1 MNLREFTEAV
11 DKKAGELNREELL
24 CFLHSIARKVPEEER
39 ENFLETIAY
48 VRQNFSAGD
57 EHGSEEE
64 KGEAKGNN
72 SGSRKL
78 SLKAAVKKADEMEI
92 RRELMRLTELFDR
105 IREGELTI
113 WADGYE
119 HYYEDHW
126 DSDWVWEYEDEEQAG
141 RIFEDGA
148 GLLLRC
154 VNDGFYEEAETIF
167 NLMIESEVTVASE
180 WDGFELELKG
190 MVKEGLA
197 AIDLKEFALNGLYAA
212 YQSTAKEQR
221 AEKIYGYFS
230 VPFCREIRLEDML
243 SVGREELGEQPE
255 FWDSWIALLAGKNG
269 DVEERLLKEA
279 VCYQRGGAGILDIA
293 RLSYEKHPSLY
304 MEALIYKEKEHDLA
318 GQKEIGDE
326 ALEKIDVKYV
336 IRSEIALKTAEAA
349 VGLGKEKEVGR
360 YYFEAFSSGTTPVN
374 YLRLLVESPE
384 RDFWQKK
391 AQALI
396 RDGEKGRRETS
407 GYGCPKELQENWGAG
422 RYCAEL
428 RFFSGDFTYA
438 LEQCNR
444 VKEGLGWSGTFV
456 KCGLSLFL
464 LLLCRDEDL
473 KPGCREM
480 ARQLAGYI
488 NFYGKEYFKG
498 TDLGQA
504 YQNDGDKDP
513 VDSEILW
520 KCFLRWR
527 KDYPLSEIQ
536 EKSFLSMM
544 EKLVDKRVKA
554 IISGQHRGHYNDVAA
569 LAAALGEV
577 RESLG
582 MPSGKERTMQK
593 YREEFPRHT
602 SFHAEL
608 RSYGMCDTRKNSRSA
623 RSVR

>member
-11 DKKAGELNREELL
+11 DEKAGELSREELL
-24 CFLHSIARKVPEEER
+24 CFLHSITRKVPEEER
-39 ENFLETIAY
+39 ENFLETIAF
-48 VRQNFSAGD
+48 VRQNFLKEEERTSKEEA
-57 EHGSEEE
+57 GSE
-64 KGEAKGNN
+64 KGNN
-72 SGSRKL
+72 PGSGKL

-92 RRELMRLTELFDR
+92 RKELGCLTELFDR
-105 IREGELTI
+105 IREGELTV

-126 DSDWVWEYEDEEQAG
+126 GSDWVWEYEDEEQVG
-141 RIFEDGA
+141 HIFEDGA
-148 GLLLRC
+148 KLLLRC

-167 NLMIESEVTVASE
+167 NLMIESEVTAASE
-180 WDGFELELKG
+180 WDGFELDMKD

-197 AIDLKEFALNGLYAA
+197 AIDLKEVALNGLYAV
-212 YQSTAKEQR
+212 YQSTAKEHR
-221 AEKIYGYFS
+221 AEKIYRYFS

-279 VCYQRGGAGILDIA
+279 VCYQRGGAGLLEIA

-304 MEALIYKEKEHDLA
+304 MEALVYKEKEHDLA
-318 GQKEIGDE
+318 GQREIGDE

-349 VGLGKEKEVGR
+349 IGHGKEKEVGR
-360 YYFEAFSSGTTPVN
+360 YYFEAFSSNTTPVN
-374 YLRLLVESPE
+374 YLRLLLQSPE
-384 RDFWQKK
+384 RDSWQKK
-391 AQALI
+391 AQDIIQEA
-396 RDGEKGRRETS
+396 GKSRRETS
-407 GYGCPKELQENWGAG
+407 GYDRPKELEENWEAG
-422 RYCAEL
+422 RYRAEL

-438 LEQCNR
+438 LEQCSR
-444 VKEGLGWSGTFV
+444 VKKALGWSGTFV

-464 LLLCRDEDL
+464 LLLYRDEDL
-473 KPGCREM
+473 KPGCSEM

-488 NFYGKEYFKG
+488 NFHGKEYFKG

-504 YQNDGDKDP
+504 YQNDSSKDP
-513 VDSEILW
+513 SDSEILW

-527 KDYPLSEIQ
+527 KDYPLSEVQ
-536 EKSFLSMM
+536 EKSFLSVM

-554 IISGQHRGHYNDVAA
+554 IISGQHRGHYHNVAA

-577 RESLG
+577 RESMG

-593 YREEFPRHT
+593 YREEFPRHS

-608 RSYGMCDTRKNSRSA
+608 RSYGMCDTRKSSRTA
-623 RSVR
+623 R